1 MLEKL
6 KERVCEQNLQL
17 VKYGLVVLTWGN
29 VSALSE
35 DGKYV
40 VIKPSGVSYD
50 NMKAGD
56 MVVTDRMGN
65 IVEGDLRPSTDLATH
80 LALYDAFPGIGGA
93 VHTHSRYAVA
103 AAQAGLDLP
112 CYGTTHADY
121 FYGAVPCARELTA
134 EEIEEA
140 YERNTGLVIAE
151 TIAGNDYYINY
162 DNIPVTTFLEPE
174 ISWVGYTVADA
185 EAKGIKTIS
194 GSLAF
199 SSNEKAIAIGKT
211 EGVIKVVAREDDHT
225 IIGAQIFGHEAC
237 DLIAEMTVAVENKL
251 TLEQVYNSI
260 HPHPTVTEIILE
272 VCKRAVGL
280 SFDKA

>member
-56 MVVTDRMGN
+56 MVVPDRAGH

-121 FYGAVPCARELTA
+121 FYGAVPCARHLTKEELD
-134 EEIEEA
+134 ED
-140 YERNTGLVIAE
+140 YEKNTGKVIIE
-151 TIAGNDYYINY
+151 TFTGR
-162 DNIPVTTFLEPE
+162 
-174 ISWVGYTVADA
+174 
-185 EAKGIKTIS
+185 GIDP
-194 GSLAF
+194 A
-199 SSNEKAIAIGKT
+199 AVP
-211 EGVIKVVAREDDHT
+211 GVICRSHGPFTWGKDAAQAVYHAAVLEEVARM
-225 IIGAQIFGHEAC
+225 A
-237 DLIAEMTVAVENKL
+237 LL
-251 TLEQVYNSI
+251 TRQVDPAAAPAPRYLQDK
-260 HPHPTVTEIILE
+260 HYMRKHGPHAYYGQ
-272 VCKRAVGL
+272 K
-280 SFDKA
+280 

>member
-56 MVVTDRMGN
+56 MVVTDRAGN

-121 FYGAVPCARELTA
+121 FYGAVPCTRHLTA
-134 EEIEEA
+134 AE
-140 YERNTGLVIAE
+140 IAE
-151 TIAGNDYYINY
+151 DYEGSTGKVI
-162 DNIPVTTFLEPE
+162 VETFR
-174 ISWVGYTVADA
+174 GR
-185 EAKGIKTIS
+185 GIDPMAVPAVLVCKHGPFTW
-194 GSLAF
+194 
-199 SSNEKAIAIGKT
+199 GKT
-211 EGVIKVVAREDDHT
+211 CAK
-225 IIGAQIFGHEAC
+225 
-237 DLIAEMTVAVENKL
+237 AVENALVLEECAHMARL
-251 TLEQVYNSI
+251 TEQFAPGVAPAPSY
-260 HPHPTVTEIILE
+260 LQ
-272 VCKRAVGL
+272 
-280 SFDKA
+280 DKHYFRKHGPNAYYGQK